1 MKLFITQVEVMNL
14 DKQHLQFKHEKEIQT
29 IKDTLQIELEK
40 QLKQKEIVK
49 PNKEIAI
56 VCNFN
61 YLIIKNQNQMNI
73 IKYNI
78 ILLKTLFL
86 RLLIWNQNLNLKKI
100 FVKNF
105 MNVYLMLKLIYIN
118 IYYLISWF

>member
-1 MKLFITQVEVMNL
+1 MNL

-86 RLLIWNQNLNLKKI
+86 RLLI
-100 FVKNF
+100 
-105 MNVYLMLKLIYIN
+105 
-118 IYYLISWF
+118 